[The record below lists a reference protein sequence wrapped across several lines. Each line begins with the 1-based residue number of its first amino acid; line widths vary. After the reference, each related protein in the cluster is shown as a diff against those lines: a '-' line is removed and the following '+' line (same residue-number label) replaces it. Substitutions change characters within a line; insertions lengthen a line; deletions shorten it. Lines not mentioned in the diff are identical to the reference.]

1 MPPSSP
7 YARAIASCAIS
18 APKFSSSR
26 ATSFAVNDISA
37 NDVALVEENLGAE
50 IAHEAIA
57 RAYGDEGG
65 IPRVLHHGP
74 GTTLQVND
82 GKVAICVH
90 FVAGGVERGLRQVGA
105 RELAHGFHTTRQRK
119 VADRHVG
126 IIGKR
131 QKGPELL
138 EESVFG
144 VGIGGTPA
152 CGRKRVLDLF
162 LRADEKQVNYVR
174 IFTASG
180 GGAV

>member
-18 APKFSSSR
+18 APKFSSTR
-26 ATSFAVNDISA
+26 ATSFAEISFTA

-90 FVAGGVERGLRQVGA
+90 FVAGGVEHGLRQVGA

-119 VADRHVG
+119 VAHEHVDAVIEVAVDVVDELVILHG
-126 IIGKR
+126 KSRASFTSIGT
-131 QKGPELL
+131 QPG
-138 EESVFG
+138 
-144 VGIGGTPA
+144 
-152 CGRKRVLDLF
+152 LF
-162 LRADEKQVNYVR
+162 SLNR
-174 IFTASG
+174 F
-180 GGAV
+180 